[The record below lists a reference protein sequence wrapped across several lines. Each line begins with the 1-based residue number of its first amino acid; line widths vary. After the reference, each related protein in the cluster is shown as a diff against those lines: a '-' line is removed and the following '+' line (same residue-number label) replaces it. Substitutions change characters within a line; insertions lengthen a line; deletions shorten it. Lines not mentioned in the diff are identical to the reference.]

1 MFLALVVNESHIL
14 QAPQKY
20 PTLLIIIIRAATQ
33 DLISSN
39 INQHPELITTLITIL
54 QEIIIR
60 ITTLINIT
68 LLQFNIR
75 VMKAATPD
83 LLNLVLVVSSNFFK
97 LLFLLF
103 VSLFIFACEARYPYV
118 DKEKTDSYLYDK
130 VGFDA
135 GKAPQNVA
143 NPVITKIAPD
153 RYYRQPTNPE
163 LMPQNQQLQQQW
175 QQPQQPYPYYVPQV
189 TYPYQPQPYYQQH
202 EIRKYNLEQQQDAGS
217 RFYSNPYS
225 IPPTT
230 HQAPRY
236 DGDQF
241 YSPPVSQSNQEPIL
255 DPSEFNRQ

>member
-1 MFLALVVNESHIL
+1 MLP
-14 QAPQKY
+14 APHKY
-20 PTLLIIIIRAATQ
+20 LTLLITIIITTIR
-33 DLISSN
+33 DLIRGN
-39 INQHPELITTLITIL
+39 INQHPEFITTHTVIL
-54 QEIIIR
+54 QEIIIH

-68 LLQFNIR
+68 LLQLNIR
-75 VMKAATPD
+75 AMRVTTLNVLTPS
-83 LLNLVLVVSSNFFK
+83 LVASFNFFK

-103 VSLFIFACEARYPYV
+103 VSLLISACEARYPYV

-130 VGFDA
+130 VGFDT
-135 GKAPQNVA
+135 GKAPQNAA

-163 LMPQNQQLQQQW
+163 LMPQNQQPQQQQQW